1 MTKQQALKLFEEK
14 KVRTVWDDEQEKW
27 YFSIVDVVSILTE
40 STDGRK
46 YWNKLKQRL
55 KEEGN
60 ETVTN
65 CHQLKMQAVDGK
77 MNLKI
82 NSKIIQQI
90 NDMKTISN
98 KQLTIQVSP
107 HGAELCSIV
116 ANGKEYLWQADPAF
130 WKRHSPVLFPI
141 VGSVWENEYRNEGIP
156 YTLTQHGF
164 ARDMEFTLISEKEDE
179 VRYRLVSNEE
189 TLHKYPFS
197 FCLEIGYRIQ
207 GKKIEVMWEV
217 KNSGEKD
224 MYFQIGAHPAFYW
237 PEFDA
242 SNSERGFFGFDK
254 ENGLKYILISEKGCA
269 DPSTEYSL
277 ELTDGLLPLDT
288 HTFDKDAL
296 ILENEQVRKV
306 TLYNKEKQAYLSLHF
321 NAPVVGLWSPPA
333 KNAPFVCI
341 EPWYGR
347 CDRAHYTGEYK
358 DKDWMQH
365 LQPEEIFQGGYRLS
379 CNSWGVD

>member
-189 TLHKYPFS
+189 TLHKYPFP

-217 KNSGEKD
+217 KNTGDKE

-242 SNSERGFFGFDK
+242 SNSERGFFRFDK

-365 LQPEEIFQGGYRLS
+365 LQPEEIFQGGYTIEI
-379 CNSWGVD
+379 DE

>member
-189 TLHKYPFS
+189 TLHKYPFP

-217 KNSGEKD
+217 KNTGDKE

-242 SNSERGFFGFDK
+242 SNFERGFFRFDK

-306 TLYNKEKQAYLSLHF
+306 TLYNKEKLAYLSLHF

-365 LQPEEIFQGGYRLS
+365 LQPEEIFQGGYTIEI
-379 CNSWGVD
+379 DE

>member
-217 KNSGEKD
+217 KNTGDKE

-242 SNSERGFFGFDK
+242 SNSERGFFRFDK

-306 TLYNKEKQAYLSLHF
+306 TLYNKEKLAYLSLHF

-333 KNAPFVCI
+333 KNAPLVCI

-365 LQPEEIFQGGYRLS
+365 LQPEEIFQGGYTIEI
-379 CNSWGVD
+379 DE

>member
-189 TLHKYPFS
+189 TLHKYPFP

-217 KNSGEKD
+217 KNTGDKE

-242 SNSERGFFGFDK
+242 SNSERGFFRFDK

-306 TLYNKEKQAYLSLHF
+306 TLYNKEKLAYLSLHF

-347 CDRAHYTGEYK
+347 CDRAHYTCEYK

-365 LQPEEIFQGGYRLS
+365 LQPEEIFQGGYTIEI
-379 CNSWGVD
+379 DE

>member
-189 TLHKYPFS
+189 TLHKYPFP

-217 KNSGEKD
+217 KNTGEKD

-306 TLYNKEKQAYLSLHF
+306 TLYNKEKLAYLSLHF

-365 LQPEEIFQGGYRLS
+365 LQPEEIFQGGYTIEI
-379 CNSWGVD
+379 DE

>member
-189 TLHKYPFS
+189 TLHKYPFP

-217 KNSGEKD
+217 KNTGDKE

-242 SNSERGFFGFDK
+242 SNSERGFFRFDK

-306 TLYNKEKQAYLSLHF
+306 TLYNKEKLAYLSLHF

-358 DKDWMQH
+358 DKAWMQH
-365 LQPEEIFQGGYRLS
+365 LQPEEIFQGGYTIEI
-379 CNSWGVD
+379 DE